1 MGCTESKAKGSGNG
15 QQILGSDQYNPPS
28 GFNAPPRVKLVLL
41 GDSGVGKSCL
51 VTRYVRGVFDPDS
64 KITVGAAFMAHTVN
78 LKNGQSV
85 KFEIW
90 DTAGQERYRALAP
103 LYYRGAEAA
112 AIVYDVTHEPSF
124 RSAQRWVR
132 ELNKNSSQHV
142 VIILVG
148 NKTDLIETGTNK
160 REVSLEEAAEY
171 AEKNQMMHLE
181 CSAKTGTN
189 VELLFQKLAQE
200 IVTQRGGGT
209 SG

>member
-1 MGCTESKAKGSGNG
+1 MGCSESKQKGG
-15 QQILGSDQYNPPS
+15 QGQLNLGPEYAPPA

-51 VTRYVRGVFDPDS
+51 VTQYVRGVFDPDS
-64 KITVGAAFMAHTVN
+64 KVTVGAAFMAHTVN

-112 AIVYDVTHEPSF
+112 AIVYDITHEASF

-132 ELNKNSSQHV
+132 ELNKNSNQHV

-148 NKTDLIETGTNK
+148 NKTDLIENGVGK

-181 CSAKTGTN
+181 SSAKTGAN

-200 IVTQRGGGT
+200 IVTRLGGGT
-209 SG
+209 